1 MTVLSHFASN
11 YLSHVIQGDKKE
23 CLEIARKYLDGGRS
37 MTELYEKVL
46 KQALYEVGRLWES
59 NKISVATEHMSTA
72 ITESIL
78 NELYYDFNF
87 NVNENKK
94 VVLACAENE
103 QHQVGIKMVGDVFE
117 KHGWDTFFLGTGIPV
132 TELISFIHEKK
143 PDALAISLSIYF
155 NYRGL
160 NNMLIEIT
168 NEFPNLEILLGGQ
181 AFSRLSAELVNN
193 FPETKIIN
201 SLYDL
206 NQYLETKPK

>member
-23 CLEIARKYLDGGRS
+23 CLAIARQFLEGGRS
-37 MTELYEKVL
+37 MTELYEEVL

-87 NVNENKK
+87 YVSENKK

-103 QHQVGIKMVGDVFE
+103 LHQVGIKMVADIFE

-132 TELISFIHEKK
+132 TELIGFIHEKK
-143 PDALAISLSIYF
+143 PDILAISLSIYF

-160 NNMLIEIT
+160 NDMLNKIIS
-168 NEFPNLEILLGGQ
+168 EFPNLEILLGGQ
-181 AFSRLSAELVNN
+181 AFSRMSAELESN